1 MLTLSILIRQT
12 TTTILDVLCY
22 SYFAKVFHTSAKF
35 ASSVKI
41 GYLESEFL
49 KHLVHL
55 EDLEPLGGEEVL
67 VWHTRTEAVNLN
79 KEKEFTKKHQS
90 RSHDFPTTARFMEL
104 WNACHFKLHNAG
116 NG

>member
-1 MLTLSILIRQT
+1 MAGFAINLSYL
-12 TTTILDVLCY
+12 L
-22 SYFAKVFHTSAKF
+22 SHTSAKF

-67 VWHTRTEAVNLN
+67 VWNTRTEAVNVN
-79 KEKEFTKKHQS
+79 KEKEFTKKHGHGSDQG
-90 RSHDFPTTARFMEL
+90 L
-104 WNACHFKLHNAG
+104 IV
-116 NG
+116 

>member
-1 MLTLSILIRQT
+1 MWAGDWTGERLTDQYTITTSYDTCLLAFRPFATDMAGFAINLSYL
-12 TTTILDVLCY
+12 L
-22 SYFAKVFHTSAKF
+22 SHTSAKF

-79 KEKEFTKKHQS
+79 KEKEFTKKHGHGSDQG
-90 RSHDFPTTARFMEL
+90 L
-104 WNACHFKLHNAG
+104 IV
-116 NG
+116 